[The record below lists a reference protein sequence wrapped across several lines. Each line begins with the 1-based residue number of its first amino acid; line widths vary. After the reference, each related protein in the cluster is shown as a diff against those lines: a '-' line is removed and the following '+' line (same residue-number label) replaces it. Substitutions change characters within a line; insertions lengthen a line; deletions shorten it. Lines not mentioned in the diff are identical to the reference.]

1 MSNKYLQRLRD
12 YVGGQRLTLSGEI
25 IICSKQNTQLLQI
38 TANESKTVDK
48 ILNALQQQFPFLKL
62 EKKTNVVEITVKLFA
77 YKKFMADEQFL
88 EHLRGALAA
97 AVIVLTSQRL

>member
-38 TANESKTVDK
+38 TA
-48 ILNALQQQFPFLKL
+48 
-62 EKKTNVVEITVKLFA
+62 
-77 YKKFMADEQFL
+77 DE
-88 EHLRGALAA
+88 
-97 AVIVLTSQRL
+97 